1 MAESTA
7 ASPRALRSPWPARWR
22 GAPLEPARIGL
33 GSPGAAALV
42 VQAAPLAPGL
52 RPPASDAAG
61 GPALREWRPLVAAA
75 LLAPLVAGSAALAE
89 PLRTPVVAPSVA
101 GAGAP
106 AAGGRASAAGLGP
119 AAAAAAT
126 SLEQPGCR
134 AALGLSPSLPA
145 VQALRADPGLAARVA
160 ATAACGSSQEPLARL
175 ERLEAELAAS
185 RQRIAAQQA
194 QLAAETARQDSLAQD
209 LAALRHQ
216 FAATT
221 TAAPPGAAAAS
232 ATAAASAAAAT
243 VPSPAAALTSAAPSA
258 PAATPP
264 AGGPAAPASG
274 LAYTPGRGFNLQAGD
289 ASLSL
294 RAEARLLGFSSSRY
308 VFNPGQPL
316 VVSPKNPDAS
326 YDLSAQQSTVSAAF
340 QGPAWGRWTPGAYAL
355 FTLQDNLLAE
365 GYSFTPV
372 VYYGEISDGRWR
384 IAAGQ
389 NFDVFAPRDPDNLT
403 NGKLAASGNPGSY
416 RPQFRVERSLG
427 GGSQGFG
434 GALQLAVSSPI
445 TTALP
450 TNVDLANL
458 QTQKVVEDN
467 GWPNLEARLNLG
479 FGAVAERAGGRR
491 LRPVEL
497 GVSGLVG
504 QLRVLDNIRPTDP
517 LTLVADRSTLNV
529 WGAAFD
535 GQIALGRRLGLNG
548 ELYTGQG
555 LGEYMAGILQS
566 YNRTSNQAVPTAGG
580 WGQLYVYPA
589 DNLRLNVGY
598 GVDHTQGAGPFSL
611 TLNSAAF
618 ANVLWDVNPWLQL
631 GLEGNYRFTTYDRF
645 GDKDAWVVIS
655 QVLFRL

>member
-42 VQAAPLAPGL
+42 VQAVPLAPGL
-52 RPPASDAAG
+52 RPPARDAAG
-61 GPALREWRPLVAAA
+61 GPALRGWQPLVAAA

-119 AAAAAAT
+119 AVAAAAAT

-134 AALGLSPSLPA
+134 AALGLDPSLPA
-145 VQALRADPGLAARVA
+145 AQALRADPGLAARVA
-160 ATAACGSSQEPLARL
+160 ATAACRSSQDPLARL

-194 QLAAETARQDSLAQD
+194 QLAAETARQDSLARD

-221 TAAPPGAAAAS
+221 TTAAPPGA
-232 ATAAASAAAAT
+232 TAASAA
-243 VPSPAAALTSAAPSA
+243 PSL

-264 AGGPAAPASG
+264 AGGPAAPASAF
-274 LAYTPGRGFNLQAGD
+274 AYTPGRGFNLQAGD

-316 VVSPKNPDAS
+316 VVSPKNPDVS
-326 YDLSAQQSTVSAAF
+326 YDLSAQQSTVSAGF
-340 QGPAWGRWTPGAYAL
+340 QGPAWGRWTPAAYAM

-403 NGKLAASGNPGSY
+403 SGKLAAGGNPGSY
-416 RPQFRVERSLG
+416 RPQFRVEHSLG
-427 GGSQGFG
+427 GASQGFG

-450 TNVDLANL
+450 SNVDLANL
-458 QTQKVVEDN
+458 QTQEVVEDN

-566 YNRTSNQAVPTAGG
+566 YNRISNQAVPTAGG

-589 DNLRLNVGY
+589 DNLRFNVGY
-598 GVDHTQGAGPFSL
+598 GVDHAQGAGPFSL